1 MVMVGTSAI
10 WMQQRTLAY
19 GGVGVRGSHNRLSQ
33 ISAAMAAVTPLLLLL
48 LLSSAPSFSS
58 GSRNAYNINGRVK
71 IPQGLDGDLLMQDGN
86 MFHILGL
93 GTKGYALPGR
103 MSNVKVLLNG
113 GQNITFLRPD
123 GYFSFHNIPAG
134 THLIEVS
141 AIGYFFS
148 PVRVDVSAR
157 NPGKVQA
164 ALTENRKGLSELVL
178 EPLREEQYYEIREPF
193 SIMSLLKSPMGL
205 MVGFMLAVAFLMPK
219 LVENMDPEEMRRAQ
233 EEMRSQGVPSLSSL
247 LPGGA
252 RN

>member
-1 MVMVGTSAI
+1 
-10 WMQQRTLAY
+10 
-19 GGVGVRGSHNRLSQ
+19 
-33 ISAAMAAVTPLLLLL
+33 
-48 LLSSAPSFSS
+48 
-58 GSRNAYNINGRVK
+58 
-71 IPQGLDGDLLMQDGN
+71 
-86 MFHILGL
+86 
-93 GTKGYALPGR
+93 